1 MSERSERIINTVR
14 SEQRGWA
21 GRLFFGPWWL
31 VYSGA
36 VGPTEAHRHH
46 ALQVVLVPGVRVV
59 DDDGQ
64 HPTPAVV
71 APDRRHALAG
81 EGLGSLV
88 FVDPDATGA
97 PRGLARSVPDGLLA
111 RNPPRTMDDA
121 RDLAGLVT
129 LTRPVD
135 RPDRH
140 PAVAWVLDRLP
151 DNPAASLGQLAT
163 SAGVSPDRL
172 THLFTEQVG
181 IPVRAYRRWVRLL
194 LAADALRD
202 GATLNDAAH
211 QAGFADAA
219 HLHRTFR
226 DQFGLRPGR
235 LLPAVEW
242 VTS

>member
-1 MSERSERIINTVR
+1 MSGLAER
-14 SEQRGWA
+14 QGWA

-36 VGPTEAHRHH
+36 VGPTELHRHH
-46 ALQVVLVPGVRVV
+46 AVQVVLAPGVRVV

-64 HPTPAVV
+64 RSAPAVV
-71 APDRRHALAG
+71 AADRRHALAG

-88 FVDPDATGA
+88 YVDPDATGA
-97 PRGLARSVPDGLLA
+97 SSALPDPVPDGLLA
-111 RNPPRTMDDA
+111 RNVPITMADA
-121 RDLAGLVT
+121 QQLVGLVT
-129 LTRPVD
+129 DTRPVD

-140 PAVAWVLDRLP
+140 PAVALVLDRLP
-151 DNPAASLGQLAT
+151 DDPAAPLSELAT
-163 SAGVSPDRL
+163 SASLSPDRL

-181 IPVRAYRRWVRLL
+181 IPLRGYRRWVRWL
-194 LAADALRD
+194 LAADALQN
-202 GATLNDAAH
+202 GATVNDAAH

-226 DQFGLRPGR
+226 DHFGLRLGQ
-235 LLPAVEW
+235 LLRAVEW

>member
-1 MSERSERIINTVR
+1 MDMSGEAEH
-14 SEQRGWA
+14 RGWA

-36 VGPTEAHRHH
+36 VGPTEPHRHH

-64 HPTPAVV
+64 RSTPAVV

-81 EGLGSLV
+81 DGLGSLV
-88 FVDPDATGA
+88 YVDPDAIGA
-97 PRGLARSVPDGLLA
+97 PSALAGSVPDGLLA
-111 RNPPRTMDDA
+111 RDLPITMADA
-121 RDLAGLVT
+121 RHLVRLVT
-129 LTRPVD
+129 PARAID

-140 PAVAWVLDRLP
+140 PAVALVLDRLP
-151 DNPAASLGQLAT
+151 DDPAMPLGELAT
-163 SAGVSPDRL
+163 SAGLSPDRL

-181 IPVRAYRRWVRLL
+181 IPLRGYRRWVRLL
-194 LAADALRD
+194 LAAEALRN

-211 QAGFADAA
+211 QAGFADVA

-226 DQFGLRPGR
+226 DQFGLRPGQ
-235 LLPAVEW
+235 LLRAVEW